1 MASEKISILIVDDHP
16 LFREGIKAIIAG
28 DAKLGLAGEAGDRK
42 EGFQMAK
49 SLKPDLVVVDVS
61 LPDGSGI
68 DLVRDIREKID
79 GPKLLVLSMHAKV
92 SYIVKALEAGA
103 LGYIVKES
111 ASETLLAG
119 LHAVSRGEYF
129 LDGKLTPQVVQR
141 LMGNPQKDLKM
152 GNAAYDALTPR
163 EQEIM
168 VLLCE
173 GCPVKE
179 IGKKLFISPKTV
191 ENHRANIMAKLD
203 VHSTLELVR
212 YAVKLGLI
220 DVELWKG

>member
-1 MASEKISILIVDDHP
+1 MPEKLSVLIVDDHP
-16 LFREGIKAIIAG
+16 LFREGMKAMINR
-28 DAKLGLAGEAGDRK
+28 DVTLGLAGEAGTRK
-42 EGFQMAK
+42 EGFRMAK
-49 SLKPDLVVVDVS
+49 NLMPDLVTVDIS

-68 DLVRDIREKID
+68 DLVRDIREKIP
-79 GPKLLVLSMHAKV
+79 GAKIMVLSMHAKV
-92 SYIVKALEAGA
+92 SYIVKAFEAGA

-111 ASETLLAG
+111 ASETLIAG
-119 LHAVSRGEYF
+119 LHAVAKGEYF

-141 LMGNPQKDLKM
+141 LMGDPGKGLKIK
-152 GNAAYDALTPR
+152 NAGYDALTPR

-173 GCPVKE
+173 GRPVKK
-179 IGKKLFISPKTV
+179 IAKQLFISPKTV

-203 VHSTLELVR
+203 VHSTLEMVR

-220 DVELWKG
+220 DVDLWKG

>member
-1 MASEKISILIVDDHP
+1 MAEKLSILIVYDHP
-16 LFREGIKAIIAG
+16 LFREGMKAIISR
-28 DAKLGLAGEAGDRK
+28 DVTLSLAGEAGNRE

-49 SLKPDLVVVDVS
+49 KFKPDLVTVDIS

-68 DLVRDIREKID
+68 DLVRDIHEKIA
-79 GPKLLVLSMHAKV
+79 GPKIMVLSMHAKA
-92 SYIVKALEAGA
+92 SYIVKAFEAGA

-111 ASETLLAG
+111 ASETLIAG
-119 LHAVSRGEYF
+119 LHAVSKGEYF
-129 LDGKLTPQVVQR
+129 LDGRLTPQVVQR
-141 LMGNPQKDLKM
+141 LMGNPAKDLKIR
-152 GNAAYDALTPR
+152 NATYDALTPR

-173 GCPVKE
+173 GRPVKE
-179 IGKKLFISPKTV
+179 IGKQLFISPKTV

-220 DVELWKG
+220 DVDLWKG